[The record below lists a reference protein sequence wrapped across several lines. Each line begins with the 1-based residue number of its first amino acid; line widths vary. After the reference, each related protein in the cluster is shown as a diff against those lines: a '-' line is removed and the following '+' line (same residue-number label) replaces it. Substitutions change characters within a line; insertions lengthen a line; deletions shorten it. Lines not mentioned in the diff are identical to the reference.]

1 MVYGTLLP
9 TAVYFLKQLKGNE
22 WMAVE
27 LKDGEDPRLEMA
39 GLYEAYL
46 LG

>member
-27 LKDGEDPRLEMA
+27 LKDGRPSEMA